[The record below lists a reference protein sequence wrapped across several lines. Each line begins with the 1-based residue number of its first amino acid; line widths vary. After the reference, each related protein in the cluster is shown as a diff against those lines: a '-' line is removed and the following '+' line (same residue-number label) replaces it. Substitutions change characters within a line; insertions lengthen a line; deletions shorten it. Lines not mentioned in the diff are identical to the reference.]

1 MSYSNIRFEV
11 GDAGIALLTVN
22 RPEKLNALN
31 TETVLELHD
40 AAARAGSDREVRALI
55 VTGAGEKAFVAGA
68 DINQLAV
75 LTPIEAQA
83 YAERGQRVFREIE
96 MLAKPTLAAING
108 YALGGG
114 LELAMSCAVRVA
126 SENARLGQPEVKLGI
141 LPGYGGTQRLPRL
154 VGRGRALEMLLSG
167 EPVTA
172 AEAYRIGLVNH
183 VVPQAELLEFSR
195 QWLRKVLANAPL
207 ALGLTLQAVD
217 VGLEA
222 GLEQG
227 LRFEAAAFG
236 LTTAT
241 EDKREGT
248 RAFLEKRPAAFAGKL
263 NMPKVIEGQ
272 LTAAGLKFAIVVSR
286 FNGFISERLLGGAL
300 DALARTGGQPD
311 DIEVVKVPGSWELP
325 VVVRELAR
333 QKRHDAIICLGAV
346 IRGDTPHFDYVA
358 GEAVKGIGHVAA
370 ESGVPVSFGV
380 LTCNTLEQAID
391 RAGAKSG
398 NKGFDAAMAAIEMAN
413 LMRQLRQA
421 N

>member
-11 GDAGIALLTVN
+11 GDGGIALLTVN

-31 TETVLELHD
+31 AETVLELGRAVAH
-40 AAARAGSDREVRALI
+40 AAADAQVRALI

-68 DINQLAV
+68 DINQLAA

-83 YAERGQRVFREIE
+83 YAERGQRVFRAIE

-167 EPVTA
+167 EPITA
-172 AEAYRIGLVNH
+172 AEAHRIGLVNH

-248 RAFLEKRPAAFAGKL
+248 RAFLEKRPPAFAGK
-263 NMPKVIEGQ
+263 
-272 LTAAGLKFAIVVSR
+272 
-286 FNGFISERLLGGAL
+286 
-300 DALARTGGQPD
+300 
-311 DIEVVKVPGSWELP
+311 
-325 VVVRELAR
+325 
-333 QKRHDAIICLGAV
+333 
-346 IRGDTPHFDYVA
+346 
-358 GEAVKGIGHVAA
+358 
-370 ESGVPVSFGV
+370 
-380 LTCNTLEQAID
+380 
-391 RAGAKSG
+391 
-398 NKGFDAAMAAIEMAN
+398 
-413 LMRQLRQA
+413 
-421 N
+421 